1 MDINFWEITAVGII
15 TLLAVISPG
24 PDFAM
29 ITRLTLGGGRRAGLY
44 GALGIACG
52 NAVHLSYTLI
62 GLGVLLA
69 ERVWV
74 LTTLRYLGAGYLI
87 WLGLAAFWPDLRAW
101 VLGRPKPAEQT
112 IEVGVSTTSPNRAF
126 WLGFGT
132 NALNPKTMLFIV
144 AIFSQVISPTT
155 PIVIELAYGLYIALC
170 HLIWFALVAMLL
182 SWAPLQSKMATAK
195 THIEKGVGLCLTAFG
210 IKLLAG

>member
-1 MDINFWEITAVGII
+1 MDISFWEITAVGVI

-29 ITRLTLGGGRRAGLY
+29 ITRLTLRGGRRAGLL

-52 NAVHLSYTLI
+52 IAVHLSYTLI

-69 ERVWV
+69 GQQWL

-87 WLGLAAFWPDLRAW
+87 WLGLAAFWPDIRAW
-101 VLGRPKPAEQT
+101 VRGQPRPAQQSIDT
-112 IEVGVSTTSPNRAF
+112 DNSTTQPAKAL

-144 AIFSQVISPTT
+144 AIFSQVISPQT
-155 PIVIELAYGLYIALC
+155 PISIELAYGLYIAIC
-170 HLIWFALVAMLL
+170 HLLWFSLVATLL
-182 SWAPLQSKMATAK
+182 SWEPLRNKMATVK
-195 THIEKGVGLCLTAFG
+195 VQIEKGVGLCLTIFG

>member
-1 MDINFWEITAVGII
+1 MDISFWEITAVGVI

-29 ITRLTLGGGRRAGLY
+29 ITRLTLGGGRRAGLF

-52 NAVHLSYTLI
+52 IAAHLSYTLI

-69 ERVWV
+69 EQQWL
-74 LTTLRYLGAGYLI
+74 LTTLRYLGASYLI
-87 WLGLAAFWPDLRAW
+87 WLGLAAFWPDIRAW
-101 VLGRPKPAEQT
+101 VRGQPRPVEQS
-112 IEVGVSTTSPNRAF
+112 IEVGSLTMRPVKAF

-144 AIFSQVISPTT
+144 SVFSQVISPQT
-155 PIVIELAYGLYIALC
+155 PLSIELAYGLYIAIC
-170 HLIWFALVAMLL
+170 HLLWFALVATVL
-182 SWAPLQSKMATAK
+182 SWAPLRHKMTRIKAQ
-195 THIEKGVGLCLTAFG
+195 IEKGVGLCLTAFG

>member
-1 MDINFWEITAVGII
+1 MDISFWEITAVGVI

-29 ITRLTLGGGRRAGLY
+29 ITRLTLSGGRRAGLF

-52 NAVHLSYTLI
+52 IGVHLSYTLI

-87 WLGLAAFWPDLRAW
+87 WMGLAVFWPDLRAW
-101 VLGRPKPAEQT
+101 VLGRPKTAQQS
-112 IEVGVSTTSPNRAF
+112 IEMGVSTTRPVKAF

-155 PIVIELAYGLYIALC
+155 STLIELAYGLYIALC
-170 HLIWFALVAMLL
+170 HLLWFALVATLL
-182 SWAPLQSKMATAK
+182 SWAPLRSKMATAK
-195 THIEKGVGLCLTAFG
+195 AHIEKGVGLCLTAFG